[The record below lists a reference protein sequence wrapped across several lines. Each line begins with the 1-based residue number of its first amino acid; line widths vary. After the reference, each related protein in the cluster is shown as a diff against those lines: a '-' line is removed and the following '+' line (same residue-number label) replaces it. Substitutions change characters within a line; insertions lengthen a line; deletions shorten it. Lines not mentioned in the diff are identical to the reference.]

1 MAAGLCIIT
10 KNRTKRVLIS
20 LCENARKPRRR
31 ILNGG
36 NAMFAIIETGGK
48 QYRVSEGD
56 VLDVERLEAEVGA
69 AVTFKVIMTG
79 DGDNIVAGAAA
90 ESKSVTATVVR
101 QYKAKKVVVFKYK
114 AKKNVRKKQ
123 GHRQYYT
130 RVKIESIA

>member
-1 MAAGLCIIT
+1 
-10 KNRTKRVLIS
+10 
-20 LCENARKPRRR
+20 
-31 ILNGG
+31 
-36 NAMFAIIETGGK
+36 MFAIIETGGK